1 VVVLGKLE
9 NQIVSILQNSDKPL
23 TLSEIAIKIGASE
36 KKVYRSL
43 RKLFE
48 KEKIDVSNRRY
59 KLSEE

>member
-1 VVVLGKLE
+1 VVVVGKLE
-9 NQIVSILQNSDKPL
+9 NQIILVLQDSDKPL

-48 KEKIDVSNRRY
+48 KEKIDASNRRY
-59 KLSEE
+59 KLAQE

>member
-1 VVVLGKLE
+1 MGKLE

>member
-1 VVVLGKLE
+1 MGKLE
-9 NQIVSILQNSDKPL
+9 SQIVSALQNSDKPL

-43 RKLFE
+43 RKLFQ

-59 KLSEE
+59 KLAQE

>member
-1 VVVLGKLE
+1 MGKLE

-43 RKLFE
+43 RKLFQ